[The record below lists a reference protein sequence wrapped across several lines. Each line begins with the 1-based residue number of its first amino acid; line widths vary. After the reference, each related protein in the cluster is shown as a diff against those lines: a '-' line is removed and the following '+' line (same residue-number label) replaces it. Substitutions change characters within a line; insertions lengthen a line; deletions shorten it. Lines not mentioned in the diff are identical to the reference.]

1 MTYYR
6 IKPQYDNKRRYTWNN
21 HGQGVEN
28 GILIGNELY
37 TPREFGK
44 LSICPEWVERVE
56 IPKSK
61 IYFFFGARF
70 EMEVKQ

>member
-6 IKPQYDNKRRYTWNN
+6 IKKQYDNKRRYIRNN
-21 HGQGVEN
+21 HGQRVPN
-28 GILIGNELY
+28 GILIANELY
-37 TPREFGK
+37 TPAEYKK
-44 LSICPEWVERVE
+44 LSICPDWVEKVE

-70 EMEVKQ
+70 AE